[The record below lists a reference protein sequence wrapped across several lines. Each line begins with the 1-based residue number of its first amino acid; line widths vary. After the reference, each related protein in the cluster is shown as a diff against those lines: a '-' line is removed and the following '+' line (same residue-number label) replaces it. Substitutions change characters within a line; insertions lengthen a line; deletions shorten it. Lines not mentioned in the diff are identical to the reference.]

1 MVHNLLLKFM
11 IKNRLVIIEIK
22 IRFNYDQQNNDKF
35 FNESQKNYIIKKIT
49 HIRIGIAK

>member
-22 IRFNYDQQNNDKF
+22 IRFNYDQNNDKF